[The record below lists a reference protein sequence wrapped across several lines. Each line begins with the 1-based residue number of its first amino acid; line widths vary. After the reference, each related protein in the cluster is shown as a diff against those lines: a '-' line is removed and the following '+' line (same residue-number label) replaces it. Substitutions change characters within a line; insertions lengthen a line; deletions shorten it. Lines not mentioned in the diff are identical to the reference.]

1 MTHEMEL
8 VKEHETGAKEFL
20 CPVCGRRGIVDWDN
34 VAEPIKVLEE
44 GDWSACHS
52 GGTGGL
58 EVSSV
63 GVMDRITKFWS
74 DAISKLKGEL

>member
-8 VKEHETGAKEFL
+8 VQEHETGAKEFR

-44 GDWSACHS
+44 GD
-52 GGTGGL
+52 
-58 EVSSV
+58 
-63 GVMDRITKFWS
+63 
-74 DAISKLKGEL
+74 